1 MTTPSTRLF
10 SLRRLPETI
19 SHFRTSYKPTPLGD
33 NTYILAFR
41 VVEGSLVGR
50 GYILSWR
57 KDSKAKSNKE
67 ERGADASYMYT
78 TPVSPGPY
86 NTCACVGSNWIWL

>member
-1 MTTPSTRLF
+1 M
-10 SLRRLPETI
+10 RRLPETI
-19 SHFRTSYKPTPLGD
+19 SHFCTSSRLTPLGD
-33 NTYILAFR
+33 NTYILAFG

-78 TPVSPGPY
+78 TLVSLGLY
-86 NTCACVGSNWIWL
+86 NTCPCMGSNWIWL